1 MVRTLSVLLV
11 LFCTACGLAEDDRDE
26 ENKHIYLT
34 FYDKAFETY
43 CLEKFDVN
51 GDGRISRYEA
61 QRVRRM
67 ECPERGIASLTDIR
81 EFFNLRELDCQG
93 NDLTQ
98 LDLTACTYLERL
110 DCRDNVLTSLDLD
123 GVRGLVWLNCSNND
137 LPRLDLHSA
146 ASLLTL
152 DCRNNALTTLDVA
165 SCDANLKADV
175 RSNPSLT
182 TVYCRASQSI
192 SFDGQTEL
200 EER

>member
-81 EFFNLRELDCQG
+81 EFFNLRELDCRATTSRSWILRPAPTSNG
-93 NDLTQ
+93 STAGIMRSRRSIS
-98 LDLTACTYLERL
+98 TACG
-110 DCRDNVLTSLDLD
+110 DWC
-123 GVRGLVWLNCSNND
+123 G
-137 LPRLDLHSA
+137 
-146 ASLLTL
+146 
-152 DCRNNALTTLDVA
+152 
-165 SCDANLKADV
+165 
-175 RSNPSLT
+175 
-182 TVYCRASQSI
+182 
-192 SFDGQTEL
+192 
-200 EER
+200 